1 MKKILTLIAGVCI
14 AISSV
19 AQSSSFSGWPA
30 NYGGVMFQSFYWDS
44 YQDTQWTNLTS
55 QADTLAKYFDLVW
68 VPQSGYCNS
77 LTNQMG
83 YADIWWFN
91 QKSAFG
97 TADQL
102 KTMIS
107 TLQEQGIG
115 HHRRRCHQPQER
127 KHQLVRLP
135 HGDMAGPRH
144 ADMVVGRHLQQR

>member
-1 MKKILTLIAGVCI
+1 
-14 AISSV
+14 
-19 AQSSSFSGWPA
+19 
-30 NYGGVMFQSFYWDS
+30 MFQSFYWDS

-97 TADQL
+97 TADPEGADFRACGNYGPMY
-102 KTMIS
+102 K
-107 TLQEQGIG
+107 
-115 HHRRRCHQPQER
+115 
-127 KHQLVRLP
+127 KVR
-135 HGDMAGPRH
+135 
-144 ADMVVGRHLQQR
+144 